1 MVPVRT
7 SVKELLSGLFT
18 SIPGVYVFCVIE
30 LLQDPV
36 IPPFFLQDDR
46 TGPVFRMEVS
56 HDISIIHMALGD
68 IQCPSLQLCFCP
80 VCDSYIHIQERLLH
94 GPVHDPPDGS
104 HERCPFEA
112 VDRRFP
118 FIQLSS
124 RFMVLRG
131 MAFLTD
137 RDQVPPP
144 VGSSLTPVY
153 DMMDVKDH
161 AIMTRLFAALTGVIV
176 TGKDLFS

>member
-1 MVPVRT
+1 MVPVRA
-7 SVKELLSGLFT
+7 SVKELLSGLFD

-36 IPPFFLQDDR
+36 IPPFLLQDDR
-46 TGPVFRMEVS
+46 TDPVLRMEVS

-68 IQCPSLQLCFCP
+68 IQRPALQFRLCP
-80 VCDSYIHIQERLLH
+80 VCDPYVHIRERLLYR
-94 GPVHDPPDGS
+94 PVHDPPNGS

-112 VDRRFP
+112 FDRRVP
-118 FIQLSS
+118 FVQLSS

-137 RDQVPPP
+137 CDQVPHP
-144 VGSSLTPVY
+144 VGPSLAPVY
-153 DMMDVKDH
+153 DVVDMKDRT
-161 AIMTRLFAALTGVIV
+161 ITDRLFAALAGVII
-176 TGKDLFS
+176 TGKDCLP